1 MKRKRWPGFGRI
13 ARHQLEERYGH
24 VLRTVYLDDTN
35 AVQVN
40 NSPRPFLRMRA
51 LRIGFGS
58 LGLALFSICCAQPST
73 FHIIKGDQVVGQVK
87 VDRHVQ
93 GDRTLYSMT
102 SRSKV
107 VVLWPQHIRTA
118 VMTEY
123 RGGRLNACHSAVS
136 VNEEVRD
143 SSCMRMVNGRSQGYI
158 HPGRSVA
165 THNNNPWT
173 TARMYYEEP
182 VGQARIYVES
192 VLSEQPLVCISPGV
206 YELQLPDGDVN
217 RYIYRNGVLHEII
230 VDRTFFDLVFRR
242 A

>member
-1 MKRKRWPGFGRI
+1 MASSLVP
-13 ARHQLEERYGH
+13 A
-24 VLRTVYLDDTN
+24 YLDLTN
-35 AVQVN
+35 A
-40 NSPRPFLRMRA
+40 PRVIFRSRSFPRFMADRLWSG
-51 LRIGFGS
+51 L
-58 LGLALFSICCAQPST
+58 LGLAVCGTCWAQSST

-158 HPGRSVA
+158 HPGRTVA

-192 VLSEQPLVCISPGV
+192 VLSDQPLVCISPGV

>member
-1 MKRKRWPGFGRI
+1 
-13 ARHQLEERYGH
+13 
-24 VLRTVYLDDTN
+24 VLGTAYLDDTN
-35 AVQVN
+35 ASCVN
-40 NSPRPFLRMRA
+40 LRSRSIPCMTADRQWA
-51 LRIGFGS
+51 VL
-58 LGLALFSICCAQPST
+58 LALALCSVCLAQPST
-73 FHIIKGDQVVGQVK
+73 FHIIKGDEVVGQVK

-182 VGQARIYVES
+182 VGQAHIYVES
-192 VLSEQPLVCISPGV
+192 VLSDRPLVCTSPGV

>member
-1 MKRKRWPGFGRI
+1 MASSLVP
-13 ARHQLEERYGH
+13 A
-24 VLRTVYLDDTN
+24 YLDLTN
-35 AVQVN
+35 APRVIFR
-40 NSPRPFLRMRA
+40 SPSFPRFMADRLWSG
-51 LRIGFGS
+51 L
-58 LGLALFSICCAQPST
+58 LGLAVCGTCWAQSST

-158 HPGRSVA
+158 HPGRTVA

-192 VLSEQPLVCISPGV
+192 VLSDQPLVCISPGV